1 MEEKKIERRCSA
13 ATFEVRAEE
22 GNSRHVVGYASVF
35 DSPSTDMGF
44 REIIKPGAFDGVI
57 TASDVLAL
65 LNHDISRG
73 VLARSNKGVGSL
85 KLSVDDTGL
94 KYELDAPNFALGDE
108 LIEGIHRG
116 DIVAS
121 SFAFTVKEER
131 WEKQADESYIR
142 YIDKIDRLYDVSP
155 VYHPAYE
162 ATTCDL
168 RGLEAAKA
176 EAKAKA
182 EELAEAEKREAME
195 AQKKVIE
202 KLKKY

>member
-35 DSPSTDMGF
+35 DSSSTDMGY

-57 TASDVLAL
+57 MVSDVFAL
-65 LNHDISRG
+65 MNHDMSRG

-108 LIEGIHRG
+108 LIEGIRRG
-116 DIVAS
+116 DIAAS

-142 YIDKIDRLYDVSP
+142 YIDKIDRIYDVSP

-182 EELAEAEKREAME
+182 EELAEAQKREAME

-202 KLKKY
+202 KFKKY

>member
-1 MEEKKIERRCSA
+1 MEEKKIERRCNA

-35 DSPSTDMGF
+35 NSPSADMGF
-44 REIIKPGAFDGVI
+44 REIIMPGAFDGVI
-57 TASDVLAL
+57 MASDVFAL
-65 LNHDISRG
+65 MNHDMSRG
-73 VLARSNKGVGSL
+73 VLGRSNKGKGSL
-85 KLSVDDTGL
+85 TLGIDDTGL
-94 KYELDAPNFALGDE
+94 KYELDAPNTALGDE
-108 LIEGIHRG
+108 LVEGIHRG
-116 DIVAS
+116 DITAS

-155 VYHPAYE
+155 VYQPAYE

-182 EELAEAEKREAME
+182 EELAEMEKRQAME

>member
-57 TASDVLAL
+57 MVSDVFAL
-65 LNHDISRG
+65 MNHDMRRG
-73 VLARSNKGVGSL
+73 VLARSNKGEGSL
-85 KLSVDDTGL
+85 KLIIDDAGL
-94 KYELDAPNFALGDE
+94 KYEFDAPNTALGDE
-108 LIEGIHRG
+108 LIEGLRRG
-116 DIVAS
+116 DIGAS

-142 YIDKIDRLYDVSP
+142 YIDKIDRLFDVSP
-155 VYHPAYE
+155 VYQPAYE

-182 EELAEAEKREAME
+182 EELAAEEKREAME
-195 AQKKVIE
+195 AQKKEIE

>member
-35 DSPSTDMGF
+35 DSPSAGMRF

-57 TASDVLAL
+57 MASDVLAL

-73 VLARSNKGVGSL
+73 VLARSNRGEGSL

-108 LIEGIHRG
+108 LIEGIRRG
-116 DIVAS
+116 DIRAS
-121 SFAFTVKEER
+121 SFSFTVKEER
-131 WEKQADESYIR
+131 WEKQADGSYIR

-155 VYHPAYE
+155 VYQPAYE

-168 RGLEAAKA
+168 RGLETAKA

-182 EELAEAEKREAME
+182 EELAAEEKRQAMA
-195 AQKKVIE
+195 AQKVIIE
-202 KLKKY
+202 KFKKY

>member
-57 TASDVLAL
+57 MASDVLAL

-85 KLSVDDTGL
+85 KLSIDDTGL

-108 LIEGIHRG
+108 LVEGIRRG
-116 DIVAS
+116 DITAS

-142 YIDKIDRLYDVSP
+142 YIDKIDRLFDVSP

-176 EAKAKA
+176 QAKAQA
-182 EELAEAEKREAME
+182 EELAEAQKREAME

-202 KLKKY
+202 KYKKF

>member
-1 MEEKKIERRCSA
+1 MEEQKIERRCNA
-13 ATFEVRAEE
+13 ATFELRADE

-57 TASDVLAL
+57 MASDVLAL
-65 LNHDISRG
+65 LNHDMSRG

-108 LIEGIHRG
+108 LVEGIHRG
-116 DIVAS
+116 DITAS

-131 WEKQADESYIR
+131 WEKQADGTYIR
-142 YIDKIDRLYDVSP
+142 YIDKIDRLFDVSP
-155 VYHPAYE
+155 VYQPAYE

-182 EELAEAEKREAME
+182 EELAEEEKRQAME
-195 AQKKVIE
+195 AQKIVIE

>member
-35 DSPSTDMGF
+35 DSPSTGLNF

-57 TASDVLAL
+57 MASDVLAL

-85 KLSVDDTGL
+85 KLSIDDTGL

-116 DIVAS
+116 DIRSS

-131 WEKQADESYIR
+131 WEKQADGTYIR
-142 YIDKIDRLYDVSP
+142 YIDKIDRLFDVSP
-155 VYHPAYE
+155 VYQPVYE

-176 EAKAKA
+176 QAQAQA
-182 EELAEAEKREAME
+182 EELAEMEKRQAME

>member
-1 MEEKKIERRCSA
+1 MEEKKIERRCNA
-13 ATFEVRAEE
+13 ATFEVRADE

-35 DSPSTDMGF
+35 NSPSADMGF
-44 REIIKPGAFDGVI
+44 REIIMPGAFDGVI
-57 TASDVLAL
+57 MASDVFAL
-65 LNHDISRG
+65 MNHDMSRG
-73 VLARSNKGVGSL
+73 VLGRSNKGKGSL
-85 KLSVDDTGL
+85 TLGIDDTGL
-94 KYELDAPNFALGDE
+94 KYELDAPNTSLGDE
-108 LIEGIHRG
+108 LIEGIRRG

-155 VYHPAYE
+155 VYQPAYE

-176 EAKAKA
+176 QAKAKA
-182 EELAEAEKREAME
+182 EELAEEEKREAME

-202 KLKKY
+202 KLKKF